1 MNNQIKLAITA
12 IIICCV
18 IALIAFVDEDE
29 SLKPANNKEELLPP
43 SNYEGKNEAKLSW
56 FRDMLSD
63 NSASQS
69 KDAEQKKSKKS
80 EKSNV
85 TKTTT
90 SVIIDESKA
99 TKYINGAKIITVQDL
114 ARQTDVKISAAN
126 SYLQKLLKDGTV
138 ERIGGFSG
146 HHLYKSVS
154 GK

>member
-1 MNNQIKLAITA
+1 MGGSKNK
-12 IIICCV
+12 
-18 IALIAFVDEDE
+18 
-29 SLKPANNKEELLPP
+29 SPAQKD
-43 SNYEGKNEAKLSW
+43 K
-56 FRDMLSD
+56 
-63 NSASQS
+63 SQK
-69 KDAEQKKSKKS
+69 KDAGLKKSQKS

-85 TKTTT
+85 AKTGL

-99 TKYINGAKIITVQDL
+99 IKYINAAKVITVQDL

-126 SYLQKLLKDGTV
+126 SFLQKLLGEGTV